1 MKVIHLSQKNLQE
14 ISVQGGRV
22 DIIQIY
28 KQNITGGLLNISKSL
43 LTKPDL
49 LNFSNGSCFYVLG
62 DFYKVRKIC
71 FTF

>member
-43 LTKPDL
+43 LTKPD
-49 LNFSNGSCFYVLG
+49 
-62 DFYKVRKIC
+62 
-71 FTF
+71 